1 MPTQLTQSLTHTLTE
16 FLDHIARTF
25 GHPAAEAIEVRE
37 FLLES
42 ILRTAC
48 TYLLLECSNSTQ
60 AKLLKM
66 SKDTVVTQEV
76 SKRMLNIIS
85 KEVSEKQLLK
95 AFDDAARDVMTYY
108 INQLSPSLTNRDK
121 EKLGLVVANTLTKIG
136 VIHG

>member
-1 MPTQLTQSLTHTLTE
+1 
-16 FLDHIARTF
+16 
-25 GHPAAEAIEVRE
+25 
-37 FLLES
+37 
-42 ILRTAC
+42 
-48 TYLLLECSNSTQ
+48 
-60 AKLLKM
+60 M